1 MDLNSPS
8 TQKQIFPHWVK
19 SSVLHGCSTFTLC
32 EEQLPVSTRTFLHI
46 WSSGSKHTWTCNI
59 WDRISH
65 QDSPFSI
72 LTNRSSFHLSL
83 QKAQRKTP
91 NFSCDV
97 HDFCHTP
104 TSPGPYSFA
113 AGLRVITMQCLAAS
127 LMDPHCET
135 ACADPGDKNPCSWWL
150 CESLLGD

>member
-1 MDLNSPS
+1 MDLSSPS

-32 EEQLPVSTRTFLHI
+32 EEQLPQSQPGLFSTFGPVAPNTPELATSEIGFHIRTAPFQFWPTETHFTSLCR
-46 WSSGSKHTWTCNI
+46 KHKEKPW
-59 WDRISH
+59 ISPVMFTISATH
-65 QDSPFSI
+65 Q
-72 LTNRSSFHLSL
+72 H
-83 QKAQRKTP
+83 
-91 NFSCDV
+91 
-97 HDFCHTP
+97 H
-104 TSPGPYSFA
+104 PYSFA